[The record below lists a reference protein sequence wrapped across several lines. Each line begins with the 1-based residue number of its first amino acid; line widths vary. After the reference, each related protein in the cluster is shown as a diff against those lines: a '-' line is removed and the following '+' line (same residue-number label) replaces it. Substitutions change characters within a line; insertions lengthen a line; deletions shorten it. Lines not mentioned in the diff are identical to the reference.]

1 MKKAFTLAEM
11 MIALTIVG
19 VIAILTVPALMSNFM
34 HRICATTLK
43 KTVAEIE
50 TATQTAIA
58 EDGAYSENDGAN
70 FYLTR
75 AGSQTSNA
83 NEGAQFFL
91 TNYLKSSHRGPRDGG
106 LFANAYKNSDG
117 EEIGTV
123 PSVGY
128 SIKTSEGAA
137 INMAYDNSY
146 RRHIIYID
154 TNSTQG
160 PNVAGVDLF
169 VVQLSTNGIVETT
182 DPDEESCGTGDDNF
196 IPSIAGCI
204 NPLLQNNWNID
215 D

>member
-19 VIAILTVPALMSNFM
+19 VIAILTVPTLMSNFM

-58 EDGAYSENDGAN
+58 EDNAYSEADGAN

-75 AGSQTSNA
+75 AGSQTSNE

-91 TNYLKSSHRGPRDGG
+91 TNYLKSSHRGPGSGG

-117 EEIGTV
+117 DEIDTV
-123 PSVGY
+123 PSAGY

-169 VVQLSTNGIVETT
+169 VVQLSTNGNVETI
-182 DPDEESCGTGDDNF
+182 DPDEESCGTGDNF
-196 IPSIAGCI
+196 IQRIAGCI